1 MVRCWN
7 DRRGENKEKLAGVL
21 LMASAVVVLL
31 LANCPA
37 AEAYRHFLHLHVGPS
52 LPGLGVPSVHEGHLG
67 MVLKMQA

>member
-1 MVRCWN
+1 
-7 DRRGENKEKLAGVL
+7 VL

-37 AEAYRHFLHLHVGPS
+37 AEAYRHFLRLHVGAS